1 MLIQQFC
8 MTFITMTEKKERER
22 KVLGIRQQKSLLFY
36 RKLKKLKPSEPFTTN
51 NKNKVLKGINKFV
64 QEVCNYGKQQL

>member
-36 RKLKKLKPSEPFTTN
+36 RKLKKPKPFTTN
-51 NKNKVLKGINKFV
+51 NKNKILKGINKFV
-64 QEVCNYGKQQL
+64 QKVCNYGKQQL

>member
-8 MTFITMTEKKERER
+8 MTFITMTEKKKERER
-22 KVLGIRQQKSLLFY
+22 KVLGIPQQKSLLFY
-36 RKLKKLKPSEPFTTN
+36 RKLKKLKSFTTN

>member
-1 MLIQQFC
+1 M
-8 MTFITMTEKKERER
+8 
-22 KVLGIRQQKSLLFY
+22 GIRQQKPLLFY

-51 NKNKVLKGINKFV
+51 NENKVLKGNKFV

>member
-8 MTFITMTEKKERER
+8 ITFITMTETKRKEKE
-22 KVLGIRQQKSLLFY
+22 KFWESAN
-36 RKLKKLKPSEPFTTN
+36 KLKKVKPFTTN

-64 QEVCNYGKQQL
+64 QEVCNYGKEEL

>member
-8 MTFITMTEKKERER
+8 MTFITMTEKKKERER

-36 RKLKKLKPSEPFTTN
+36 RKLKKLKPFTTN
-51 NKNKVLKGINKFV
+51 NKNKVL
-64 QEVCNYGKQQL
+64 

>member
-8 MTFITMTEKKERER
+8 MTFITMTEKKKERER

-36 RKLKKLKPSEPFTTN
+36 RKPKKLKPFTTN

>member
-8 MTFITMTEKKERER
+8 MTFITMTEKKKERER

-36 RKLKKLKPSEPFTTN
+36 RKLKKLKPFTTN